1 MAEKLVVEVGF
12 DAAHGHYVAHHPE
25 LKPFTALSLFG
36 LRKKIEAAL
45 LPETVDIKLVL
56 NRSARLER
64 DRRRRSGEQGRDR
77 AWPQPVK
84 RTALAGVTTRYR
96 RGDTKAHRQ
105 QAIIALAGPCAE
117 DRHTGYTPRRCTS
130 AVS

>member
-1 MAEKLVVEVGF
+1 MAEKLVVDVGF

-56 NRSARLER
+56 NRSARLR
-64 DRRRRSGEQGRDR
+64 FTKLGTRWSRVFSLSRSSARHWLSALRKSTWPRKVAPSRRKAPHE
-77 AWPQPVK
+77 
-84 RTALAGVTTRYR
+84 
-96 RGDTKAHRQ
+96 GD
-105 QAIIALAGPCAE
+105 GAE
-117 DRHTGYTPRRCTS
+117 
-130 AVS
+130 

>member
-1 MAEKLVVEVGF
+1 MAEKLVVDVGF

-36 LRKKIEAAL
+36 LRKKIEAAF

-77 AWPQPVK
+77 AWP
-84 RTALAGVTTRYR
+84 R
-96 RGDTKAHRQ
+96 
-105 QAIIALAGPCAE
+105 
-117 DRHTGYTPRRCTS
+117 
-130 AVS
+130 

>member
-1 MAEKLVVEVGF
+1 M
-12 DAAHGHYVAHHPE
+12 
-25 LKPFTALSLFG
+25 
-36 LRKKIEAAL
+36 IEAVHEAGHA
-45 LPETVDIKLVL
+45 VV
-56 NRSARLER
+56 ARLL
-64 DRRRRSGEQGRDR
+64 
-77 AWPQPVK
+77 AQPVK